1 MDEYE
6 QSVLRCLTANGE
18 TFVSNEYPV
27 EGGWS
32 RPDFVALRPAKK
44 TVYIVE
50 VSAGGNLYGLV
61 KKVVTRKKQWT
72 AKLGSQLLRLK
83 LVSSL
88 TRTSD
93 GSLEVGRKGMDTK
106 LLIRD
111 GRPKALSR
119 SLEKCYQLR
128 AFVLG
133 VVHPLAHWIMFDRG
147 NRLLLG
153 QR

>member
-32 RPDFVALRPAKK
+32 RPDFVALRPVKK

-83 LVSSL
+83 LV
-88 TRTSD
+88 
-93 GSLEVGRKGMDTK
+93 
-106 LLIRD
+106 
-111 GRPKALSR
+111 KAGWR
-119 SLEKCYQLR
+119 YQ
-128 AFVLG
+128 VL
-133 VVHPLAHWIMFDRG
+133 VFIQEEQIEWF
-147 NRLLLG
+147 RLKV
-153 QR
+153 